1 MIDFAKIIKG
11 ERKRQKKSVPALAR
25 EAEINQQTLYNFENP
40 KNKRSEKTTL
50 RFLEKVLTALG
61 AEIVFKK

>member
-1 MIDFAKIIKG
+1 MIDFAKIIKA
-11 ERKRQKKSVPALAR
+11 ERKRQKKDVPEIAR
-25 EAEINQQTLYNFENP
+25 AAEINQQTLYNLENI

-50 RFLEKVLTALG
+50 RVVEKILDALG